1 MTSPAPEAFRALR
14 TALTLLAESPPPR
27 RIAVT
32 AAEAGAPT
40 PDVVGELARAL
51 ALSGGRVVALDC
63 DLRAPALHR
72 LFGLSNEDGLA
83 DLLRND
89 FMPSL
94 RPVPT
99 TAGELHLLAA
109 GPSADDATEL
119 IASDRFARLLDD
131 LLEKADYIV
140 MNTPAVA
147 AATDALIIA
156 GRADA
161 VLLVLQAGRSG
172 REAGQRAVSLLKQ
185 VNAPLVGAVLA
196 H

>member
-1 MTSPAPEAFRALR
+1 MTSPVTEAYRALR
-14 TALTLLAESPPPR
+14 ATLTLPSGSSPR

-40 PDVVGELARAL
+40 PETVAELCRSLAL
-51 ALSGGRVVALDC
+51 AGGRVVALDC
-63 DLRAPALHR
+63 DLRDPALHVA
-72 LFGLSNEDGLA
+72 FGLNNETGLT
-83 DLLRND
+83 DLLRD
-89 FMPSL
+89 GSPPPL
-94 RPVPT
+94 RPVST
-99 TAGELHLLAA
+99 GAGELHLLAA
-109 GPSADDATEL
+109 GPVGDDASEL

-131 LLEKADYIV
+131 LLEKADYLV
-140 MNTPAVA
+140 MSAPAVA
-147 AATDALIIA
+147 VSTDALLVA

-161 VLLVLQAGRSG
+161 VLLVIQAGRSG